1 MTNLN
6 LNTLLSQ
13 NAYPGRGIVVGK
25 SADGEHAIIAYFIMG
40 RSQNSRNRVFIE
52 QQNGDLL
59 TAPHDISK
67 LEDPS
72 LIIYAPLRSIDNHVI
87 VTNGDQTD
95 TVYNFVAEG
104 KTFAQALET
113 RAFEPD
119 RPNFTPRISAMLTMA
134 NNDFTY
140 QMSILKSAD
149 EEGSACNRFTY
160 TYAPINGVGHF
171 LHTYMRDGNPL
182 PTFEGEP
189 ERIAL
194 GNDIDDLANQ
204 IWYHLNSENKI
215 SLYVRFINLKTGKVE
230 NRLFNR
236 YE

>member
-1 MTNLN
+1 MTNFN
-6 LNTLLSQ
+6 LNNLLSK
-13 NAYPGRGIVVGK
+13 NEYPGRGIVVGK
-25 SADGEHAIIAYFIMG
+25 TADGENAVIAYFIMG

-52 QQNGDLL
+52 QKNGDLL
-59 TAPHDISK
+59 TAPHDVSK

-72 LIIYAPLRSIDNHVI
+72 LIIYAPLRSIENHVI

-95 TVYNFVAEG
+95 TVYDFVAQG
-104 KTFAQALET
+104 KTFSQALET
-113 RAFEPD
+113 REFEPD
-119 RPNFTPRISAMLTMA
+119 RPNFTPRISAMLTMSD
-134 NNDFTY
+134 NDFTY

-160 TYAPINGVGHF
+160 NYAPINGIGHF
-171 LHTYMRDGNPL
+171 LHTYACNGNPL

-189 ERIAL
+189 ERITL
-194 GNDIDDLANQ
+194 GNDIDALANE
-204 IWYHLNSENKI
+204 IWFHLNSENKI

-236 YE
+236 YQ

>member
-25 SADGEHAIIAYFIMG
+25 SADGENAIIAYFIMG

-119 RPNFTPRISAMLTMA
+119 RPNFTPRISAMLSMA
-134 NNDFTY
+134 DNDFTY

-189 ERIAL
+189 ERITL

-236 YE
+236 YQ